1 MNISLEQ
8 IDLLRQRANVSYQDA
23 KEALE
28 KCNNDLV
35 DSLVY
40 LEKNNKVKNTYDKS
54 NSFWESLKRIIRKGN
69 NTKFIIRKNNN
80 TILSISV
87 TISVLLAIFATPV
100 VIVGLIVALFTNHRF
115 RFEKQDGCDLKINK
129 VLNKVS
135 DSVEDIKKSVTE
147 EENLKEE

>member
-1 MNISLEQ
+1 MNITLEQ

-35 DSLVY
+35 DALVY
-40 LEKNNKVKNTYDKS
+40 LEKNNKVKNVCEKS
-54 NSFWESLKRIIRKGN
+54 NSFWDSLKRIIKKGN
-69 NTKFIIRKNNN
+69 NTKFIISKNNN
-80 TILSISV
+80 TVLSISV
-87 TISVLLAIFATPV
+87 TISILLAIFATPL
-100 VIVGLIVALFTNHRF
+100 VIIGLIVALFTNHRF

-135 DSVEDIKKSVTE
+135 DSVEDIKKSVS